1 MAHRHKAQI
10 LNECRSRAF
19 AIVVRVVINAGLQV
33 SRAMNNLQE
42 KEEECLLSRFN
53 SIIGSANDIGSI
65 DSTIKAINGGSK
77 IVNTLYANS
86 DLSQFP
92 IKNIK
97 TSSEKRC
104 ESENNYT

>member
-19 AIVVRVVINAGLQV
+19 AVVVRVVIHAGLQV

-65 DSTIKAINGGSK
+65 IKAINGGSK
-77 IVNTLYANS
+77 IVNTLYA
-86 DLSQFP
+86 SQFP